1 MDNFDFHVEDVL
13 EVLKRYKAGDRCQ
26 DAMDFMDE
34 LEEKIY
40 RIAGDCPADSTGKD
54 WPKYMRL
61 Q

>member
-13 EVLKRYKAGDRCQ
+13 EVLKRYKARDRCQ

-34 LEEKIY
+34 LEEKINQV
-40 RIAGDCPADSTGKD
+40 AVDCPADSTGKD
-54 WPKYMRL
+54 WLKYMRL